1 MPRRWRL
8 TDKFPVNPQGKT
20 TASALTALFDP
31 RLPEWHRDP
40 EANQTADRAIF
51 RTTLGRQLAWFNGHF
66 PDLPI
71 LPGVSQITMASG
83 LAKSEFGIDAP
94 LTAVRQLKFKAIT
107 TPGMT
112 MQLELVRRP
121 DGGIRFTWIRL
132 DKDNN
137 KTVHSEGI
145 LTYGTQG

>member
-1 MPRRWRL
+1 M
-8 TDKFPVNPQGKT
+8 
-20 TASALTALFDP
+20 
-31 RLPEWHRDP
+31 
-40 EANQTADRAIF
+40 
-51 RTTLGRQLAWFNGHF
+51 
-66 PDLPI
+66 
-71 LPGVSQITMASG
+71 
-83 LAKSEFGIDAP
+83 
-94 LTAVRQLKFKAIT
+94 RQLKFKAIT

-121 DGGIRFTWIRL
+121 DGGVRFTWIRL